1 MAQQSP
7 YFANSRRWWHSR
19 ATIGVLLI
27 FVLPL
32 LLMAIGWSLRGLP
45 GLPKPQTRP
54 GRLPVAHWEAR
65 ATLGTPRD
73 DFGIATVDG
82 RIWVLGGT
90 NGARASRLDTTE
102 VYDPVANA
110 WAYGPKLTTARS
122 SFRAVALDK
131 TIYLF
136 GGASPQAAAVDTA
149 EALDT
154 VTGRW
159 RTLPALPTPRSGHAV
174 VALDGLIYAL
184 GGSGNGKELGAVDAF
199 DPATNRWRAVAAL
212 PTPRSNLAAVALNG
226 KLYAF
231 GGLQG
236 DAPSAVLEVFD
247 LASGTWSAGPPLLT
261 PMANFDATV
270 LDGRIY
276 ALSRGNN
283 QVLDPRVDRWIAA
296 TEMPTPRDGQGVA
309 TSGDAFYAIGGRS
322 EVSQSALNV
331 VESYVLGAEEEPDT
345 FSATGYNPA
354 GAAAVVLGLL
364 FTVVSMTTM
373 LAVSRRRP
381 RHNRD
386 DPEPEETVGGGQ

>member
-1 MAQQSP
+1 MAQYSP
-7 YFANSRRWWHSR
+7 YSADPRRWWRSP

-27 FVLPL
+27 FIFPL

-45 GLPKPQTRP
+45 GLPTPQTRP
-54 GRLPVAHWEAR
+54 GRLPVAHWENKA
-65 ATLGTPRD
+65 ALATPRE

-82 RIWVLGGT
+82 RIWVLGGM
-90 NGARASRLDTTE
+90 GGDRASRLDTTE
-102 VYDPVANA
+102 VYDPVADA
-110 WAYGPKLTTARS
+110 WTYGPKLTTGRS
-122 SFRAVALDK
+122 AFRAAALDT
-131 TIYLF
+131 TIYIF
-136 GGASPQAAAVDTA
+136 GGASSQAATLDTA

-154 VTGRW
+154 ATGRW

-174 VALDGLIYAL
+174 AALNGLIYAI
-184 GGSGNGKELGAVDAF
+184 GGANNGQASGAVDAF
-199 DPATNRWRAVAAL
+199 DPATNRWSAVAAL
-212 PTPRSNLAAVALNG
+212 PTPRANLAAVALNG

-247 LASGTWSAGPPLLT
+247 PASGGWSAGPPLLA
-261 PMANFDATV
+261 PMANVGATV
-270 LDGRIY
+270 LAGRIY

-296 TEMPTPRDGQGVA
+296 TEMPTARDGQGVA

-322 EVSQSALNV
+322 DSSQVALNV
-331 VESYVLGAEEEPDT
+331 VESYVLGAKAEPDN
-345 FSATGYNPA
+345 FRVTGYNPA
-354 GAAAVVLGLL
+354 GAFAVVFGLIATL
-364 FTVVSMTTM
+364 VLTTTM

-386 DPEPEETVGGGQ
+386 DPDGDGVVGGGQ